1 MNINK
6 IEKIAFY
13 SKTCSVIYC
22 VESEGGLLGKLRSL
36 TNERELSGRKG
47 EKGGKGALWASEKH
61 LGTLESKTK
70 NTFKLK
76 PLIMSKLKI
85 RTLNHKNTKM

>member
-1 MNINK
+1 MV
-6 IEKIAFY
+6 FY

-47 EKGGKGALWASEKH
+47 EKGGKEGKASP
-61 LGTLESKTK
+61 LGERKTLGHFRK
-70 NTFKLK
+70 
-76 PLIMSKLKI
+76 
-85 RTLNHKNTKM
+85 